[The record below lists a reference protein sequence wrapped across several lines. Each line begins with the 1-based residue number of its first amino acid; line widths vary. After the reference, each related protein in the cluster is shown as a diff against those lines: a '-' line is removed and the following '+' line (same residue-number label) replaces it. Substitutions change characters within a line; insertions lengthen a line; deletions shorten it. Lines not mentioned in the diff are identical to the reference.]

1 MNRHTVL
8 LVDDE
13 KVIREGCRR
22 AFAAS
27 GFRVVTATN
36 GREAL
41 DAMSHERID
50 AILCDLK
57 MPVMGA
63 MGVLAQVT
71 ERYPEVPLIIITG
84 QGTIANALEC
94 MRHGAYDFVTKPFE
108 SQVLVG
114 KVKQLLFAKSMEGS
128 SVGPAAK
135 LAAGAVTVRISPA
148 ATEEAEEAPASPLTP
163 SKTAMIVLRSS
174 A

>member
-1 MNRHTVL
+1 MNRKTVL

-22 AFAAS
+22 AFAAE
-27 GFRVVTATN
+27 GFRVLTAAN

-41 DAMSHERID
+41 EALDTESID

-63 MGVLAQVT
+63 MGVLEQVR
-71 ERYPEVPLIIITG
+71 EHHAEVPFIIITG

-94 MRHGAYDFVTKPFE
+94 MRKGAYDFVTKPFR
-108 SQVLVG
+108 VHDLVAV
-114 KVKQLLFAKSMEGS
+114 VKRAIDKLPPLQRYQKTS
-128 SVGPAAK
+128 S
-135 LAAGAVTVRISPA
+135 
-148 ATEEAEEAPASPLTP
+148 
-163 SKTAMIVLRSS
+163 
-174 A
+174 

>member
-1 MNRHTVL
+1 MNRYTVL

-41 DAMSHERID
+41 EAMARERID

-63 MGVLAQVT
+63 MGVLEQVT

-94 MRHGAYDFVTKPFE
+94 MRHGAYDFVTKPFR
-108 SQVLVG
+108 VDDLV
-114 KVKQLLFAKSMEGS
+114 VVVQRAI
-128 SVGPAAK
+128 AK
-135 LAAGAVTVRISPA
+135 LP
-148 ATEEAEEAPASPLTP
+148 PLQRYQST
-163 SKTAMIVLRSS
+163 S

>member
-27 GFRVVTATN
+27 GFRVVTAAN

-41 DAMSHERID
+41 DVMTHERID

-63 MGVLAQVT
+63 MGVLEQVT

-94 MRHGAYDFVTKPFE
+94 MRNGAYDFVTKPFRVDHLI
-108 SQVLVG
+108 QVV
-114 KVKQLLFAKSMEGS
+114 QRAID
-128 SVGPAAK
+128 K
-135 LAAGAVTVRISPA
+135 LP
-148 ATEEAEEAPASPLTP
+148 PLQRYP
-163 SKTAMIVLRSS
+163 STS

>member
-1 MNRHTVL
+1 MNRYTVL

-27 GFRVVTATN
+27 GFRVVTAAN

-41 DAMSHERID
+41 DALSRERID

-63 MGVLAQVT
+63 MGVLEQVS

-84 QGTIANALEC
+84 QGTVANALEC
-94 MRHGAYDFVTKPFE
+94 MRNGAYDFVTKPFR
-108 SQVLVG
+108 VDDLV
-114 KVKQLLFAKSMEGS
+114 VVVQRAI
-128 SVGPAAK
+128 AK
-135 LAAGAVTVRISPA
+135 LP
-148 ATEEAEEAPASPLTP
+148 PLQRYQST
-163 SKTAMIVLRSS
+163 ST
-174 A
+174 

>member
-1 MNRHTVL
+1 MNRYTVL

-41 DAMSHERID
+41 EAMTRERID

-63 MGVLAQVT
+63 MGVLEQVT

-94 MRHGAYDFVTKPFE
+94 MRHGAYDFVTKPFR
-108 SQVLVG
+108 VDDLV
-114 KVKQLLFAKSMEGS
+114 VVVQRAI
-128 SVGPAAK
+128 AK
-135 LAAGAVTVRISPA
+135 LP
-148 ATEEAEEAPASPLTP
+148 PLQRYQST
-163 SKTAMIVLRSS
+163 ST
-174 A
+174 

>member
-1 MNRHTVL
+1 MNRYTVL

-63 MGVLAQVT
+63 MGVLAQVASAIAW
-71 ERYPEVPLIIITG
+71 RVPPSPS
-84 QGTIANALEC
+84 
-94 MRHGAYDFVTKPFE
+94 R
-108 SQVLVG
+108 
-114 KVKQLLFAKSMEGS
+114 
-128 SVGPAAK
+128 GP
-135 LAAGAVTVRISPA
+135 S
-148 ATEEAEEAPASPLTP
+148 ASPSP
-163 SKTAMIVLRSS
+163 SRCSPGPPGTGA
-174 A
+174 

>member
-27 GFRVVTATN
+27 GFRVVTAAN

-41 DAMSHERID
+41 DAMTGERID

-63 MGVLAQVT
+63 MGVLEQVT

-84 QGTIANALEC
+84 QGTVANALEC
-94 MRHGAYDFVTKPFE
+94 MRNGAYDFVTKPFR
-108 SQVLVG
+108 VDDLILV
-114 KVKQLLFAKSMEGS
+114 VKRAID
-128 SVGPAAK
+128 K
-135 LAAGAVTVRISPA
+135 LP
-148 ATEEAEEAPASPLTP
+148 PLQRYP
-163 SKTAMIVLRSS
+163 STS

>member
-27 GFRVVTATN
+27 GFRVVTANN

-41 DAMSHERID
+41 EALTRERID

-63 MGVLAQVT
+63 MGVLEQVT
-71 ERYPEVPLIIITG
+71 ARYPEVPLIIITG

-94 MRHGAYDFVTKPFE
+94 MRNGAYDFVTKPFR
-108 SQVLVG
+108 VDDLIVV
-114 KVKQLLFAKSMEGS
+114 VKRAID
-128 SVGPAAK
+128 K
-135 LAAGAVTVRISPA
+135 LP
-148 ATEEAEEAPASPLTP
+148 PLQRHP
-163 SKTAMIVLRSS
+163 SSS

>member
-1 MNRHTVL
+1 MNRYTVL

-41 DAMSHERID
+41 EAMARERID

-63 MGVLAQVT
+63 MGVLEQVT

-94 MRHGAYDFVTKPFE
+94 MRHGAYDFVTKPFR
-108 SQVLVG
+108 VDDLV
-114 KVKQLLFAKSMEGS
+114 VVVQRAI
-128 SVGPAAK
+128 AK
-135 LAAGAVTVRISPA
+135 LP
-148 ATEEAEEAPASPLTP
+148 PLQRYQST
-163 SKTAMIVLRSS
+163 ST
-174 A
+174 

>member
-41 DAMSHERID
+41 DAMTRERID

-63 MGVLAQVT
+63 MGVLEQVT

-84 QGTIANALEC
+84 QGTVANALEC
-94 MRHGAYDFVTKPFE
+94 MRNGAYDFVTKPFRVDDLIVVV
-108 SQVLVG
+108 QR
-114 KVKQLLFAKSMEGS
+114 AID
-128 SVGPAAK
+128 K
-135 LAAGAVTVRISPA
+135 LP
-148 ATEEAEEAPASPLTP
+148 PLQRYP
-163 SKTAMIVLRSS
+163 SSS

>member
-1 MNRHTVL
+1 MNRYTVL

-41 DAMSHERID
+41 EAMTRERID

-63 MGVLAQVT
+63 MGVLEQVT

-94 MRHGAYDFVTKPFE
+94 MRHGAYDFVTKPFR
-108 SQVLVG
+108 VDDLV
-114 KVKQLLFAKSMEGS
+114 VVVQRAI
-128 SVGPAAK
+128 AK
-135 LAAGAVTVRISPA
+135 LP
-148 ATEEAEEAPASPLTP
+148 PLQRYQST
-163 SKTAMIVLRSS
+163 S

>member
-1 MNRHTVL
+1 MNRYTVL

-27 GFRVVTATN
+27 GFRVVTAAN

-41 DAMSHERID
+41 DALSRERID

-63 MGVLAQVT
+63 MGVLEQVS

-84 QGTIANALEC
+84 QGTVANALEC
-94 MRHGAYDFVTKPFE
+94 MRNGAYDFVTKPFRVDDLIVVV
-108 SQVLVG
+108 QR
-114 KVKQLLFAKSMEGS
+114 AID
-128 SVGPAAK
+128 K
-135 LAAGAVTVRISPA
+135 LP
-148 ATEEAEEAPASPLTP
+148 PLQRYP
-163 SKTAMIVLRSS
+163 STS

>member
-1 MNRHTVL
+1 MNRYTVL

-27 GFRVVTATN
+27 GFRVVTAAN

-41 DAMSHERID
+41 DAMTRERID

-63 MGVLAQVT
+63 MGVLEQVT
-71 ERYPEVPLIIITG
+71 ERYPGVPLIIITG
-84 QGTIANALEC
+84 QGTVANALEC
-94 MRHGAYDFVTKPFE
+94 MRNGAYDFVTKPFRVDDLIVVV
-108 SQVLVG
+108 QR
-114 KVKQLLFAKSMEGS
+114 AID
-128 SVGPAAK
+128 K
-135 LAAGAVTVRISPA
+135 LP
-148 ATEEAEEAPASPLTP
+148 PLQRYP
-163 SKTAMIVLRSS
+163 STS